1 MLGKL
6 TQYYASGRRL
16 QADRSRHR
24 GLWYQNVY
32 VPVVVISSI
41 VLFVPTVVTVYLLRS
56 SGLSTDISTTL
67 AVGLALPLGWILY
80 YLLLGV
86 RANRDGT

>member
-1 MLGKL
+1 
-6 TQYYASGRRL
+6 
-16 QADRSRHR
+16 
-24 GLWYQNVY
+24 
-32 VPVVVISSI
+32 
-41 VLFVPTVVTVYLLRS
+41 VPTVVTVYLLRS